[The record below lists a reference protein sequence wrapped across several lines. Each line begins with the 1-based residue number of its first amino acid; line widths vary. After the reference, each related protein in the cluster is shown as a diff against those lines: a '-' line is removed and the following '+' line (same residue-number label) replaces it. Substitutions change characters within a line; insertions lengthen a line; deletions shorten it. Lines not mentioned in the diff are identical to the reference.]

1 MVHVLRDDMWPVT
14 GSWFAG
20 SREEELRMKVSKKTR
35 GTWRLECIENKR
47 QKTMSGIFPVQRSI

>member
-20 SREEELRMKVSKKTR
+20 SRKEELRMKVRKTIL
-35 GTWRLECIENKR
+35 G
-47 QKTMSGIFPVQRSI
+47 G